1 MQARKTEEAL
11 ERAKLLETLQLRQQ
25 EVYASKIRFRKLADA
40 MPIGVF
46 MSTKDRLSLYSNQC
60 MHDMFATDA
69 NAPPAVIL
77 SGDVFADEDK
87 PAVESF
93 WQKLI
98 TGTSTATLE
107 VRMRKPASRLIHHH
121 DNGSEFRWVLVTCIP
136 EICDG
141 SLKHVTGCITD
152 VSSIKQAEELQRQR
166 VKDVTKSQKQQEA
179 FIDMTR

>member
-1 MQARKTEEAL
+1 L

-25 EVYASKIRFRKLADA
+25 EVYASEIRFRRLADA
-40 MPIGVF
+40 MPIGIF
-46 MSTKDRLSLYSNQC
+46 MATKDRLPLYSNQC

-77 SGDVFADEDK
+77 NEDVFANEDK
-87 PAVESF
+87 SAVENF

-107 VRMRKPASRLIHHH
+107 VRTRKPVSETLHHH
-121 DNGSEFRWVLVTCIP
+121 NNSSEFRWILVTCIP
-136 EICDG
+136 ELRDG
-141 SLKHVTGCITD
+141 SLKHITGCITD
-152 VSSIKQAEELQRQR
+152 VSNIKQAEELQRQR
-166 VKDVTKSQKQQEA
+166 VKDVTESRKQQEA